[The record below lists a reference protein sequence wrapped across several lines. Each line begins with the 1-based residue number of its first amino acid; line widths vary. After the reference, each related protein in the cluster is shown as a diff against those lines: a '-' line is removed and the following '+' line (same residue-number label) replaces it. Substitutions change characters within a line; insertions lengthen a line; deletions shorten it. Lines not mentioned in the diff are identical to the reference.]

1 VTRSAWVFFHRWAGL
16 SMAGFLLVA
25 GLTGALL
32 AWYEELDAA
41 LNPQLFKVIPSA
53 PGAPLLDAITLRD
66 MTARQTGE
74 TIRYFSLRMPAP
86 GHSVMFR
93 PDNGRDEQIFVDP
106 YTGRILGRRIWG
118 DISQGTKN
126 LMPFVYRLHQSL
138 ALEQAGIVLMGI
150 VALVWTLDCFVG
162 AYLTFPAPPR
172 KGRPLTSALSPQAGR
187 GGKTW
192 LVRWWPSWKLRL
204 GSGGYKLN
212 FDLHRAGGLW
222 VWAMLFVLAWSS
234 VAFNLSAVYDP
245 VMRTLFAHQPEAV
258 RGALPVPNDHP
269 ALDWRQARETAKK
282 LMAEQA
288 QRHGFTVL
296 AEDWFVHDPVHGLYF
311 YDVRSSLDVS
321 DRKGK
326 TRLFIDADSGAL
338 IHLQRPTGAAAGDTM
353 RTWITGLHRAEL
365 WGLPFKLFMTA
376 MGSMVAMLSVT
387 GGVIWWKKRKARR
400 HGSLRG
406 FRVAQR
412 AGY

>member
-1 VTRSAWVFFHRWAGL
+1 
-16 SMAGFLLVA
+16 MAGFLLAA

-32 AWYEELDAA
+32 VWYEELDAA
-41 LNPQLFKVIPSA
+41 LNPQLLRVTPSA

-74 TIRYFSLRMPAP
+74 SIRYFSLRKPEP
-86 GHSVMFR
+86 GHSVVFR

-106 YTGRILGRRIWG
+106 YTGRILGQRTWG
-118 DISQGTKN
+118 DISQGTTN
-126 LMPFVYRLHQSL
+126 LMPFIYRLHQSL
-138 ALEQAGIVLMGI
+138 AMEQAGTVLMGI

-162 AYLTFPAPPR
+162 AYLTFPASQR
-172 KGRPLTSALSPQAGR
+172 KRGKNEPKR
-187 GGKTW
+187 GGNPW
-192 LVRWWPSWKLRL
+192 LTRWRPAWRMRLRR
-204 GSGGYKLN
+204 GGYKLN

-258 RGALPVPNDHP
+258 RATLPAPNDHP
-269 ALDWRQARETAKK
+269 AQDWRQARETARQ

-288 QRHGFTVL
+288 QLHGFTVL
-296 AEDWFVHDPVHGLYF
+296 AEDWFVYDPVHGHYF

-338 IHLQRPTGAAAGDTM
+338 LHLQRPTGAAAGDTI
-353 RTWITGLHRAEL
+353 RSWITSLHRAAVG
-365 WGLPFKLFMTA
+365 GLPYKLFMTA
-376 MGSMVAMLSVT
+376 MGGMVVLLSVT
-387 GGVIWWKKRKARR
+387 GVFIWARKRYARR
-400 HGSLRG
+400 QAMLRAPHVALAVRSLIE
-406 FRVAQR
+406 
-412 AGY
+412 